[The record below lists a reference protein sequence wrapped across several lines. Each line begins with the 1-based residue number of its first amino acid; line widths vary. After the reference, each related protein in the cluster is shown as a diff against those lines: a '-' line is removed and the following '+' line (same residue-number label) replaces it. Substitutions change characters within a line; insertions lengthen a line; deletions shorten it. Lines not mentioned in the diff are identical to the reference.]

1 LGAVYGGV
9 AIGPQAKRGRRA
21 DVLIATP
28 GRLLD
33 LVARN
38 LLRLDR
44 VRICVLDE
52 ADRMLDMGFLPDVT
66 RILEMLRPERQTM
79 LFSATLDG
87 EVGRLAAR
95 FTRNAVLH
103 EVGDT
108 GLHLTDATHRFIA
121 VEQPR

>member
-1 LGAVYGGV
+1 M
-9 AIGPQAKRGRRA
+9 
-21 DVLIATP
+21 
-28 GRLLD
+28 
-33 LVARN
+33 ARK

-95 FTRNAVLH
+95 FTQTR
-103 EVGDT
+103 
-108 GLHLTDATHRFIA
+108 
-121 VEQPR
+121 